1 MKKILVG
8 AIFVTLFIT
17 LVYYT
22 WIYFVMG
29 FVGYIIFYLI
39 KKRNKNKQSYPTSLL
54 PSKKNSE
61 VESSYTVSVDNDS
74 PIFDSR
80 YQNIMLHRPQWS
92 DFIEGDYYDAF
103 DDSYHTPEG
112 YKLRELLLL
121 VWWGKT
127 QKGRIL
133 DVRIPRYY
141 YDRYHLNPNEVT
153 KRFFADGYW
162 NIMRKLI

>member
-22 WIYFVMG
+22 WIYFVVG

-61 VESSYTVSVDNDS
+61 VESSSTVSVDNDS

-92 DFIEGDYYDAF
+92 DSV
-103 DDSYHTPEG
+103 SYT
-112 YKLRELLLL
+112 
-121 VWWGKT
+121 
-127 QKGRIL
+127 
-133 DVRIPRYY
+133 
-141 YDRYHLNPNEVT
+141 HLTLPT
-153 KRFFADGYW
+153 KA
-162 NIMRKLI
+162 